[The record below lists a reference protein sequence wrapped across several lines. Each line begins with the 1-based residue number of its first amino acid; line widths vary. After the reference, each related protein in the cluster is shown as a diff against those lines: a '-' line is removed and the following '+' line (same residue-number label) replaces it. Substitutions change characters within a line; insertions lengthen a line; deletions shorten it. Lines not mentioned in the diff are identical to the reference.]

1 LLFTDA
7 FEENGQIVMV
17 VKLKNIDFPCD
28 FVVRAMFNRDGE
40 ISSVIEASE
49 LTRDDWAA
57 LGSSSNGFLDHWFF
71 FRFKKGGS
79 FSTET
84 FTFLKDG

>member
-1 LLFTDA
+1 
-7 FEENGQIVMV
+7 MV
-17 VKLKNIDFPCD
+17 VKLKNIDFPSN
-28 FVVRAMFNRDGE
+28 FVLRTMFNRDGE
-40 ISSVIEASE
+40 ISSVIETSE

-57 LGSSSNGFLDHWFF
+57 LGSSSNGFLDHWLF

-84 FTFLKDG
+84 FTFLKDS